1 VSNRFELPTLEP
13 LRPVAPEPVL
23 SEADELGE
31 REAQRA
37 AARSEGYAEGH
48 AQGLA
53 EARMQAQKAVMML
66 EAAVAEMTA
75 SRDALCD
82 AVEPAAVSLALAG
95 AEQVVGAALGVNP
108 ELIEHAARGA
118 LRRLVE
124 RDHVTV
130 LVNPDDLD
138 HMRTFAADLAD
149 QLGGIDQLDVQAERR
164 IASGGVVV
172 QTPVGDVDARLDTR
186 MAELGS
192 VVREALAR

>member
-1 VSNRFELPTLEP
+1 M
-13 LRPVAPEPVL
+13 LRAE
-23 SEADELGE
+23 DELAE
-31 REAQRA
+31 RESQRA
-37 AARSEGYAEGH
+37 AARAEGYAEGR
-48 AQGLA
+48 AEGLA
-53 EARMQAQKAVMML
+53 EARMEAQKAVLML

-75 SRDALCD
+75 RRDALCD
-82 AVEPAAVSLALAG
+82 AVEPAAISLALAG
-95 AEQVVGAALGVNP
+95 AEQVVGAALDVRP

-118 LRRLVE
+118 LRRLVD

-149 QLGGIDQLDVQAERR
+149 QLGGIGSLDVQAERR
-164 IASGGVVV
+164 IANGGVVV

-186 MAELGS
+186 LAELGS